1 MRVIEMS
8 QPSKARRARRGR
20 NGAIAVGAAS
30 SIAVLLLAGCN
41 GNRTIR
47 TVPGGNPRTGKVA
60 IQAYGCGSCHT
71 VPGVRGA
78 DGLAAPP
85 LTRFASRSFI
95 AGAASNTTDNL
106 IRWIQAPESIEPGTA
121 MPNLGVTA
129 GVARDMAAY
138 LYTLH

>member
-1 MRVIEMS
+1 M
-8 QPSKARRARRGR
+8 ARSARRGR
-20 NGAIAVGAAS
+20 NVAVAGRATLLAGA
-30 SIAVLLLAGCN
+30 LLLAGCN
-41 GNRTIR
+41 GSHSVR
-47 TVPGGNPRTGKVA
+47 TVPGGNPRAGKVA

-95 AGAASNTTDNL
+95 AGEASNTTDNL

-129 GVARDMAAY
+129 GIARDIAAY

>member
-1 MRVIEMS
+1 M
-8 QPSKARRARRGR
+8 ARSARRGR
-20 NGAIAVGAAS
+20 NIAVAGRATLLVGA
-30 SIAVLLLAGCN
+30 LLLAGCN
-41 GNRTIR
+41 GSHSVR
-47 TVPGGNPRTGKVA
+47 TVPGGNPRAGKVA

-95 AGAASNTTDNL
+95 AGEASNTTDNL

-129 GVARDMAAY
+129 GIARDIAAY